1 MRKVLTQI
9 EKLDGRFPGLVIRVK
24 GWLDQGV
31 IAAKIPQLLR
41 DHFGVSVTE
50 TMVESFRHKR
60 WVPEKEAIALKAQ
73 TAKAAVEAFGGD
85 AGLDAMASAK
95 IWELMDKMTIPQLLA
110 ARQLFVRIQAQNLKE
125 KEFLF
130 KTGQLQP
137 TQPADGQQGGE
148 GQEAALNAESM
159 NVVQKIKEIFGIAS
173 GPEQEQLSPDVPAAA
188 GKESA

>member
-9 EKLDGRFPGLVIRVK
+9 EKLDGRFPGLAFKVK
-24 GWLDQGV
+24 NWLDQGHK
-31 IAAKIPQLLR
+31 AAQIPQLLH
-41 DHFGVSVTE
+41 DHFGVSVTK
-50 TMVESFRHKR
+50 TMVEKFRSKR
-60 WVPEKEAIALKAQ
+60 WAPEKDAIALKME
-73 TAKAAVEAFGGD
+73 TIKAAVQAFGGD

-95 IWELMDKMTIPQLLA
+95 LWELMDKMTIPQLLGA
-110 ARQLFVRIQAQNLKE
+110 KQLFVRIRAQNLKE

-130 KTGQLQP
+130 KAGQL
-137 TQPADGQQGGE
+137 PATRPSDGQEGGE

-159 NVVQKIKEIFGIAS
+159 NVVQKIKDIFGIAS